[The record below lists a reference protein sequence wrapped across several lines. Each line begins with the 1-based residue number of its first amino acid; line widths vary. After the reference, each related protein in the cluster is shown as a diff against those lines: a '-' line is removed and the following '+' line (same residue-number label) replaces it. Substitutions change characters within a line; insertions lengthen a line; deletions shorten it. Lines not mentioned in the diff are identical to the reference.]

1 MNATDPNLSPA
12 IWMHRASAFELLAL
26 AFLVP
31 TDALAEAYASGE
43 YAEACAEAFETA
55 LPADERVGHAV
66 ELLVQPAAPEG
77 ATASDVLS
85 LLRREHTRLFI
96 GEREPLITP
105 FAGVW
110 ATQRQGGRGLLFVG
124 EESVAIERAMKRCGI
139 TKNLGAGQTND
150 PLDHIGTLC
159 EFLMYLCLIQAKAIQ
174 APEGARVEKD
184 DFGQFM
190 EQHFAP
196 FAFWLAKETERQ
208 TRLPFFQGAALLLAV
223 AADLAPTTRK
233 TAE

>member
-1 MNATDPNLSPA
+1 MNAIEPSSSPA
-12 IWMHRASAFELLAL
+12 TWMHRASAFELLAL

-55 LPADERVGHAV
+55 LPADERVGRAI
-66 ELLVQPAAPEG
+66 ELLAQPTAPEE
-77 ATASDVLS
+77 ATVSDVLS

-124 EESVAIERAMKRCGI
+124 EESVAIEHAMKRCGI
-139 TKNLGAGQTND
+139 VKNLAAGQTND

-174 APEGARVEKD
+174 ASEGALVEED
-184 DFGQFM
+184 DFDRFVG
-190 EQHFAP
+190 QHFAP
-196 FAFWLAKETERQ
+196 FASWLAGETESQ
-208 TRLPFFQGAALLLAV
+208 TRLPFFQGAALLLA
-223 AADLAPTTRK
+223 AAVDLAPTTHR